1 MSFALRQLD
10 KQALVSAFDCGVL
23 ALNDYVRRYASQ
35 DVRRNVARVFVCS
48 PVVDPVKVAGYYT
61 LSAANVQCTDLPAN
75 MAKKLP
81 RYPIPVALMGRLA
94 VDITFQDQGIGSIL
108 LIDAC
113 KKLRRAQDFL
123 AVAGL
128 VVDAKGESVVRF
140 YLHFG
145 FVRLGESMRLFLPMD
160 TMPA

>member
-1 MSFALRQLD
+1 MIKSIM
-10 KQALVSAFDCGVL
+10 
-23 ALNDYVRRYASQ
+23 Q

-48 PVVDPVKVAGYYT
+48 PLAEPTKLAGYYT

-75 MAKKLP
+75 ISKKLP
-81 RYPIPVALMGRLA
+81 RYPIPVAVMGRLA
-94 VDITFQDQGIGSIL
+94 VDRGFQGQGVGSIL

-113 KKLRRAQDFL
+113 KKLQKAQDFL

-128 VVDAKGESVVRF
+128 LVDAKDEQAVRF

-145 FVRLGESMRLFLPMD
+145 FVRLGTSMRLFLPMSAMVD
-160 TMPA
+160 V